1 MKMSYVAPILLD
13 QYVQYTNRIV
23 RYMPD
28 YAELSSVAR
37 IELNPRSREEEK
49 KFDHMLDQAKRTKRA
64 REVYLKTV
72 TGNGRLFNES
82 I

>member
-1 MKMSYVAPILLD
+1 MSYVAPIILD
-13 QYVQYTNRIV
+13 QYVQYTNRMV
-23 RYMPD
+23 RHKQD

-37 IELNPRSREEEK
+37 IDLNTRSREEEK

-64 REVYLKTV
+64 REVYLKTL

>member
-1 MKMSYVAPILLD
+1 MSYTAPIIID
-13 QYVQYTNRIV
+13 QYVQYTNRMV
-23 RYMPD
+23 RHKPD

-64 REVYLKTV
+64 REVYLKTL
-72 TGNGRLFNES
+72 TGNGRLFYES